1 MLVRTTAGNKQIR
14 MATSLSGAILGWD
27 EHLEFIQDASYD
39 ATSLSEQRERE
50 RRVVQTKDLSVKQQ
64 QQKKVKTVIKQRA
77 ASTFCPPDGGKRHAR
92 GTRESAS
99 GGPAG

>member
-1 MLVRTTAGNKQIR
+1 MRVTMPRVYPSN
-14 MATSLSGAILGWD
+14 
-27 EHLEFIQDASYD
+27 
-39 ATSLSEQRERE
+39 ERE

-99 GGPAG
+99 GGLLDEGADCVCEVGFVKKAANASFQTDP

>member
-1 MLVRTTAGNKQIR
+1 MRVTMPRVYPSN
-14 MATSLSGAILGWD
+14 
-27 EHLEFIQDASYD
+27 
-39 ATSLSEQRERE
+39 ERE
-50 RRVVQTKDLSVKQQ
+50 RRVVRTKDLSVKQQ

-99 GGPAG
+99 GGACWMRVQTVCVRSGL

>member
-1 MLVRTTAGNKQIR
+1 MLVRTTAGSKQMR
-14 MATSLSGAILGWD
+14 RATSLSGAILGWD

-39 ATSLSEQRERE
+39 ATSLSEQRER
-50 RRVVQTKDLSVKQQ
+50 RVVRTKDLSVKQQ

>member
-1 MLVRTTAGNKQIR
+1 LRKEKDA
-14 MATSLSGAILGWD
+14 SLSAVKQG
-27 EHLEFIQDASYD
+27 EKKDASLSAVKQGEKKD
-39 ATSLSEQRERE
+39 ASLSAVKQGE
-50 RRVVQTKDLSVKQQ
+50 RRVALTKRFIG
-64 QQKKVKTVIKQRA
+64 KTTTQEKGKDSHKA